1 MKFGI
6 FLQKK
11 VPQISVGKII
21 TRKKKIGWCHMG
33 EENKHFSKKDARKGR
48 KVFKDNDEKKCEYK
62 FAKC

>member
-1 MKFGI
+1 
-6 FLQKK
+6 
-11 VPQISVGKII
+11 
-21 TRKKKIGWCHMG
+21 MG